1 MDSPIEMD
9 SPQSSPTGRAE
20 SCSPTGLPTMTA
32 GGINGSIFPSLPT
45 REELFSR
52 LRERA
57 GNGGGGGSNSHSP
70 TPLPASGDVASNGQW
85 LANWLANNPF
95 GSPALSGLAGMQQQL
110 IRNSLLNKN
119 CPLEDDGLEINCV
132 DDTVTDESLLNDSK
146 DDDAVKVEPTSDS
159 QAFSVQRSSIVG
171 NPLNSLLYK
180 KKLNNA
186 LRNKRKASAP
196 RPLSSFL
203 KAEREE
209 SGEAPPAAKI
219 PTVAKQENASEQPS
233 PTASD
238 SHTSGSNGPLS
249 ANGSDASGSPHKC
262 FECQV
267 RRVTFGPLFRVHFAR
282 LAQRFASLLAT
293 FFDYLYYCYRELV
306 SSFPWHGFGFRNN
319 FGVDCTIL

>member
-1 MDSPIEMD
+1 MGSPIEMD
-9 SPQSSPTGRAE
+9 DSNQSSPNGRAD
-20 SCSPTGLPTMTA
+20 SCSPTGLPTMTPNA
-32 GGINGSIFPSLPT
+32 NGSIFPSIPT
-45 REELFSR
+45 REELLTR

-57 GNGGGGGSNSHSP
+57 ANGSSDSHSP
-70 TPLPASGDVASNGQW
+70 TPLPASADVSGNGQW

-110 IRNSLLNKN
+110 LRSSLLNKN
-119 CPLEDDGLEINCV
+119 CPLDDEGLEINCV
-132 DDTVTDESLLNDSK
+132 DETVTDESMLSEGK
-146 DDDAVKVEPTSDS
+146 DDSDAIKVEPTAEM
-159 QAFSVQRSSIVG
+159 QALSVERSSIVG

-203 KAEREE
+203 KAEREDTDP
-209 SGEAPPAAKI
+209 PPAKMTI
-219 PTVAKQENASEQPS
+219 AKQEDASEQPS

-267 RRVTFGPLFRVHFAR
+267 RVSVMSKDSQLYTHTVGARKIIRGCFA
-282 LAQRFASLLAT
+282 QHCSK
-293 FFDYLYYCYRELV
+293 
-306 SSFPWHGFGFRNN
+306 
-319 FGVDCTIL
+319 